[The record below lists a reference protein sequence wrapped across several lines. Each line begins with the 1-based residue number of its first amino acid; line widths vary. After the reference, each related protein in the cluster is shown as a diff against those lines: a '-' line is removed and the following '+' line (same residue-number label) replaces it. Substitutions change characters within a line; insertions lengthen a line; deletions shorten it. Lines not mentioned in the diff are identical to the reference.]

1 MSTHHTITL
10 LLPPLHQPITVI
22 AIIPMMMI
30 RPMMM
35 VGVDVLM
42 LRHIALEPLFGVHW
56 GYGS

>member
-1 MSTHHTITL
+1 
-10 LLPPLHQPITVI
+10 
-22 AIIPMMMI
+22 MMMI